1 MARRVSAPLFG
12 AAACLGGVIVVAF
25 FAYKVG
31 PTIHADA
38 SLLNR
43 LSAPRDGLRFDLAT
57 VVAHLADPLPL
68 ALMTL
73 AVAGL
78 GFWRWGR
85 RRETLAGV
93 AVVLG
98 ANLTTQVLKHLFEHH
113 RYQDFLGVE
122 QPWANAFPS
131 GHTTAAVSI
140 AIAALLIVPP
150 RLLPRAVPIA
160 AAFAAAVGL
169 AVVVIEWHYPSD
181 VIGGTLVAAAWG
193 LAALA
198 WLRFRAERDRGRVP
212 EAQASSRF
220 AISTK

>member
-1 MARRVSAPLFG
+1 VARRVSAPLFG

-57 VVAHLADPLPL
+57 VVAHLADPVPL
-68 ALMTL
+68 LLMTL
-73 AVAGL
+73 AIAGL
-78 GFWRWGR
+78 GWRWGR
-85 RRETLAGV
+85 RRETLVAV

-131 GHTTAAVSI
+131 GHTTAAVSV
-140 AIAALLIVPP
+140 AIALLLVVPP

-160 AAFAAAVGL
+160 VGFAAAVGL

-181 VIGGTLVAAAWG
+181 VIGGTLVASAWG

-198 WLRFRAERDRGRVP
+198 WLRFRAERDPLP
-212 EAQASSRF
+212 EAQASRRF

>member
-1 MARRVSAPLFG
+1 VARRISAPLF
-12 AAACLGGVIVVAF
+12 AAAGCLGAVVIVAF

-31 PTIHADA
+31 PTIHLDA
-38 SLLNR
+38 SVLNR
-43 LSAPRDGLRFDLAT
+43 LSAPREGLRFDLAT
-57 VVAHLADPLPL
+57 VVARLADPVPL
-68 ALMTL
+68 ALMTI
-73 AVAGL
+73 AVVTLGL
-78 GFWRWGR
+78 RWGR
-85 RRETLAGV
+85 RRETLAAV

-113 RYQDFLGVE
+113 RYEDFLGPE

-131 GHTTAAVSI
+131 GHTTAAVSV
-140 AIAALLIVPP
+140 AIALLLVVPP

-160 AAFAAAVGL
+160 AGFAAAVGL

-181 VIGGTLVAAAWG
+181 VIGGTLVASAWG
-193 LAALA
+193 LAAVA
-198 WLRFRAERDRGRVP
+198 WLRFRADRARAP

>member
-1 MARRVSAPLFG
+1 MARRITYPLIA

-25 FAYKVG
+25 FVYKVG
-31 PTIHADA
+31 AAEHLDA
-38 SLLNR
+38 TVLKHV
-43 LSAPRDGLRFDLAT
+43 SAPHGGLRFDLAT
-57 VVAHLADPLPL
+57 VVAHLADPVPL
-68 ALMTL
+68 LLMLLGLVAL
-73 AVAGL
+73 GL
-78 GFWRWGR
+78 RWGR
-85 RRETLAGV
+85 RREVFAGV

-98 ANLTTQVLKHLFEHH
+98 ANLTTQVLKNLLEHH
-113 RYQDFLGVE
+113 RWQDFLSE
-122 QPWANAFPS
+122 DQPWSNAFPS

-140 AIAALLIVPP
+140 AIALLLIVPP

-160 AAFAAAVGL
+160 IAFAAAVGL

-181 VIGGTLVAAAWG
+181 VIGGTLVASAWG

-198 WLRFRAERDRGRVP
+198 WLRFRASREPAR

>member
-1 MARRVSAPLFG
+1 MPRRVSAPLLG

-43 LSAPRDGLRFDLAT
+43 LSAPREGLRFDLAT
-57 VVAHLADPLPL
+57 VVARLADPLPL
-68 ALMTL
+68 LLLTL
-73 AVAGL
+73 AVIGL
-78 GFWRWGR
+78 GLRWGR
-85 RRETLAGV
+85 RREVLAGV
-93 AVVLG
+93 AVVVG

-140 AIAALLIVPP
+140 AVALLLVVPP

-160 AAFAAAVGL
+160 VAFAAAVGI

-181 VIGGTLVAAAWG
+181 VIGGTLVASAWG

-198 WLRFRAERDRGRVP
+198 WLRLRSEGDRLP

>member
-1 MARRVSAPLFG
+1 VARRVSAPLFA
-12 AAACLGGVIVVAF
+12 AAACLGGVLIVAF

-31 PTIHADA
+31 PAIHLDA
-38 SLLNR
+38 TALNH
-43 LSAPRDGLRFDLAT
+43 LSAPRNGLRFDLAT
-57 VVAHLADPLPL
+57 VVARLADPVPL
-68 ALMTL
+68 LLMTI
-73 AVAGL
+73 AVVALGL
-78 GFWRWGR
+78 RWGR
-85 RRETLAGV
+85 RREVLAAV

-113 RYQDFLGVE
+113 RYQDFLGAE

-140 AIAALLIVPP
+140 SIALVLVAPA
-150 RLLPRAVPIA
+150 RLLPRAAVIA
-160 AAFAAAVGL
+160 AVFSAAVGL

-181 VIGGTLVAAAWG
+181 VLGGTLVASAWG

-198 WLRFRAERDRGRVP
+198 WLRFRASRERAP
-212 EAQASSRF
+212 EAQPSSRF